1 MLLTI
6 STAHRKID
14 HLIIIDL
21 MEPPL
26 LGRASSAL
34 GPSGNSHGTFEI
46 QFRKKTL
53 KDEYCWRCSASQVKK
68 T

>member
-53 KDEYCWRCSASQVKK
+53 KDEYC
-68 T
+68 